1 MFISPALPRPGT
13 IARPR
18 QQRMPQP
25 LVEHPLGYMYRP
37 ILHHRFWEVLS
48 IFWGDRQTSKPHC
61 HQFSFN
67 LTRVQS
73 GRILER
79 KYRTSGGQLIVA
91 SERVLTAGQ
100 WTWTLPFQVHELIGL
115 GDRSHT
121 LHFYFPGRKSAVHH
135 P

>member
-1 MFISPALPRPGT
+1 MFISPAFPRPPATAKPG
-13 IARPR
+13 
-18 QQRMPQP
+18 QQRSPQS
-25 LVEHPLGYMYRP
+25 LIEHPLGYSYRP
-37 ILHHRFWEVLS
+37 HWHSRWWEVLS

-61 HQFSFN
+61 HQISFN

-100 WTWTLPFQVHELIGL
+100 WTWTLPFQVHELVGL

-121 LHFYFPGRKSAVHH
+121 LHFYFPARNSTVHH